1 MAVMTRR
8 ISGAENLE
16 NEGGDSALRIPHS
29 AIEIGGRTMQKIL
42 VTEPLH
48 ETGIK
53 ALEKEFSVE
62 VRMGLSQEALAGVI
76 GGYDAVIT
84 RSGTAVRA
92 DLLEAGVRDGGR
104 LRVVGRAGI
113 GVDNIDIKAATA
125 RGVAV
130 VNAPMGNVRAAAEHT
145 IALMFALSRNIPQA
159 HNLLHEGV
167 WGKNHF
173 MGCEVADKTLGII
186 GLGKV
191 GTQVAR
197 RGLALDMR
205 VMAYDPFI
213 QHEMEGVEM
222 AAFEDLLRQAD
233 YVTLHVPLTPLT
245 TNMIG
250 ERELRTMKESA
261 FLINCA
267 RGKAVDEVALYT
279 ACKMGDIKG
288 AALDVFAQE
297 PLKGSPLLE
306 LENVITTPHLGGT
319 TTEAMKASALEV
331 AGQVRAVLLG
341 EYPAHILNPEVLL
354 PPAPIMPSTLNVWDP
369 FRRVVLDCDS
379 TLTRIEGID
388 ELAAMNGVPHEIAE
402 MTRQAMDGEI
412 AFEDIFGRRL
422 DIIKPTRK
430 QLAGIGKFYVST
442 LVEDAAP
449 VLEALTMLGIEAHI
463 VSGGYRDALIP
474 VAEKL
479 GVPPDRVHANEI
491 FFNEKGEYTG
501 FDTENP
507 LSRSGG
513 KAAVINGLPREP
525 HTMLIGDGASDAE
538 VGAHVELFVGFGGV
552 ERRDAVRNVA
562 PVYLNGESLA
572 PLLVMAAG
580 MEGTIKLLAD
590 YHYRPLVVKGLSIL
604 MREGETDY
612 RPEYRPFFDKIR
624 KFCLE

>member
-1 MAVMTRR
+1 MVATRGR
-8 ISGAENLE
+8 EDVAGMGEIQAMVSDVLE
-16 NEGGDSALRIPHS
+16 KN
-29 AIEIGGRTMQKIL
+29 MQKIL
-42 VTEPLH
+42 ITEPLH
-48 ETGIK
+48 EAGIK
-53 ALEKEFSVE
+53 ALEREFAVE
-62 VRMGLSQEALAGVI
+62 VRMGLSAEALMGIV
-76 GGYDAVIT
+76 GGYDAIIT

-92 DLLEAGVRDGGR
+92 DMVEAGVRDGGR
-104 LRVVGRAGI
+104 LRAVGRAGI

-130 VNAPMGNVRAAAEHT
+130 VNAPIGNVRAAAEHS
-145 IALMFALSRNIPQA
+145 IALMFALSRNVPQA

-173 MGCEVADKTLGII
+173 MGVEIADKTLGII

-197 RGLALDMR
+197 RALALDMR
-205 VMAYDPFI
+205 VLAYDPFI
-213 QHEMEGVEM
+213 SQHLDGVEM
-222 AAFEDLLRQAD
+222 AAFDDLLRQAD
-233 YVTLHVPLTPLT
+233 YVTLHVPMTPLT
-245 TNMIG
+245 INMIG

-261 FLINCA
+261 FLINVA
-267 RGKAVDEVALYT
+267 RGKVVDEEALYR

-319 TTEAMKASALEV
+319 THEAMKASALEV

-354 PPAPIMPSTLNVWDP
+354 PTAPIMPSTLNVWDG
-369 FRRVVLDCDS
+369 FKRVVFDCDS

-388 ELAAMNGVPHEIAE
+388 ELAAMNGVPHEIAQ

-412 AFEDIFGRRL
+412 AFEEIFGRRL
-422 DIIKPTRK
+422 DIIKPTKK

-442 LVEDAAP
+442 LVADAGP
-449 VLEALTMLGIEAHI
+449 VAEALQGLGIEVHI
-463 VSGGYRDALIP
+463 VSGGYRDAVLP

-479 GVPPDRVHANEI
+479 DVPQERVHANDLY
-491 FFNEKGEYTG
+491 FDEKGEYIG
-501 FDTENP
+501 FDRENP
-507 LSRSGG
+507 LSRSAG
-513 KAAVINGLPREP
+513 KAEVIKTLPREP
-525 HTMLIGDGASDAE
+525 KTMLIGDGASDAE
-538 VGAHVELFVGFGGV
+538 VGEQVELFVGFGGV

-562 PVYLNGESLA
+562 PVYLNGESMA

-580 MEGTIKLLAD
+580 MEGTCALLAD
-590 YHYRPLVVKGLSIL
+590 RHYRPLAVKGLSIL

-612 RPEYRPFFDKIR
+612 RPEYRPFFDRIR
-624 KFCLE
+624 KFCLEGV

>member
-1 MAVMTRR
+1 M
-8 ISGAENLE
+8 
-16 NEGGDSALRIPHS
+16 H
-29 AIEIGGRTMQKIL
+29 KIL
-42 VTEPLH
+42 ITEPLH
-48 ETGIK
+48 EAGVK
-53 ALEKEFSVE
+53 ALEREFAVE
-62 VRMGLSQEALAGVI
+62 IKMGLSQDALAQII
-76 GGYDAVIT
+76 GGYDGVIT

-113 GVDNIDIKAATA
+113 GVDNIEIQAATA
-125 RGVAV
+125 RSVAV

-173 MGCEVADKTLGII
+173 MGTEVADKTLGIF

-205 VMAYDPFI
+205 VLAYDPFVT
-213 QHEMEGVEM
+213 QGMEGVELV
-222 AAFEDLLRQAD
+222 AFDDLLRQAD

-250 ERELRTMKESA
+250 ERELGLMKRTA

-267 RGKAVDEVALYT
+267 RGKAVDEKAVYE
-279 ACKMGDIKG
+279 ACKSGDIKG
-288 AALDVFAQE
+288 AALDVFASE
-297 PLKGSPLLE
+297 PLKASPLLE

-319 TTEAMKASALEV
+319 TQEAMRASALEV

-354 PPAPIMPSTLNVWDP
+354 PVAPIMPSTLNVWES
-369 FRRVVLDCDS
+369 FRRVVFDCNS

-388 ELAAMNGVPHEIAE
+388 ELAAMNDVPHEIAE
-402 MTRQAMDGEI
+402 MTRRAMDGEI
-412 AFEDIFGRRL
+412 AFEEIFARRL
-422 DIIKPTRK
+422 DIIKPTRR
-430 QLAGIGKFYVST
+430 QLSGIGKFYVST
-442 LVEDAAP
+442 LVADAGA
-449 VLEALTMLGIEAHI
+449 VTEALEALGIEVHI
-463 VSGGYRDALIP
+463 VSGGYRDALLP

-479 GVPPDRVHANEI
+479 KVPQERVHANDLY
-491 FFNEKGEYTG
+491 FNERGEYTG
-501 FDTENP
+501 FDQENP
-507 LSRSGG
+507 LCKSGG
-513 KAAVINGLPREP
+513 KAEIIKRLPREP
-525 HTMLIGDGASDAE
+525 RTMLIGDGASDAE

-552 ERRDAVRNVA
+552 EKRDAVRNVA

-580 MEGTIKLLAD
+580 MEGTCTLLSD
-590 YHYRPLVVKGLSIL
+590 HHYRPLAVKGLSIL

-612 RPEYRPFFDKIR
+612 RPEYRPFFDRIR
-624 KFCLE
+624 KFCLEGV

>member
-1 MAVMTRR
+1 
-8 ISGAENLE
+8 
-16 NEGGDSALRIPHS
+16 
-29 AIEIGGRTMQKIL
+29 MQKIL
-42 VTEPLH
+42 ITEPLH
-48 ETGIK
+48 EAGTK
-53 ALEKEFSVE
+53 ALEREFDVE
-62 VRMGLSQEALAGVI
+62 VRMGLPAEALAGII

-84 RSGTAVRA
+84 RSGTAMRA
-92 DLLEAGVRDGGR
+92 DMLEAGVRDAGR

-130 VNAPMGNVRAAAEHT
+130 VNAPIGNVRAAAEHT
-145 IALMFALSRNIPQA
+145 IALIFALSRNVPQA

-197 RGLALDMR
+197 RGLALDMK
-205 VMAYDPFI
+205 VMAYDPFASQPLEGI
-213 QHEMEGVEM
+213 EMV
-222 AAFEDLLRQAD
+222 AFDDLLRQAD

-245 TNMIG
+245 ANMIG
-250 ERELRTMKESA
+250 ERELRMMKESA
-261 FLINCA
+261 FLVNCA
-267 RGKAVDEVALYT
+267 RGKVVDEGALYT
-279 ACKMGDIKG
+279 ACKMGHIKG
-288 AALDVFAQE
+288 AALDVYASE

-306 LENVITTPHLGGT
+306 LENVIMTPHLGGT
-319 TTEAMKASALEV
+319 THEAMRASALEV

-354 PPAPIMPSTLNVWDP
+354 PVAPIMPSTLNVWDG
-369 FRRVVLDCDS
+369 FRRVIFDCDS

-388 ELAAMNGVPHEIAE
+388 ELAAMNGVPHEIAH
-402 MTRQAMDGEI
+402 MTRQAMDGQI
-412 AFEDIFGRRL
+412 PFEEIFGKRL
-422 DIIKPTRK
+422 EIIKPTRK

-442 LVEDAAP
+442 LMPDAAP
-449 VLEALTMLGIEAHI
+449 VAEALQGLGVEVHI
-463 VSGGYRDALIP
+463 VSGGYREALLP

-479 GVPPDRVHANEI
+479 DVPPERVHANDLY
-491 FFNEKGEYTG
+491 FDDKGDYTG
-501 FDTENP
+501 FDMQNP

-513 KAAVINGLPREP
+513 KADVIKHLPREP
-525 HTMLIGDGASDAE
+525 RTMLVGDGASDAE
-538 VGAHVELFVGFGGV
+538 VGAKVELFVGFGGV

-580 MEGTIKLLAD
+580 LEGTCTLLND
-590 YHYRPLVVKGLSIL
+590 HHYRPLVVKGLSIL

-612 RPEYRPFFDKIR
+612 RPEYRPFFDRIR
-624 KFCLE
+624 KFCLEGV

>member
-1 MAVMTRR
+1 
-8 ISGAENLE
+8 
-16 NEGGDSALRIPHS
+16 
-29 AIEIGGRTMQKIL
+29 MQKIL
-42 VTEPLH
+42 ITEPLH
-48 ETGIK
+48 EAGIK
-53 ALEKEFSVE
+53 ALEREFDVE
-62 VRMGLSQEALAGVI
+62 VRMGLPAEALAGII

-84 RSGTAVRA
+84 RSGTAVCA
-92 DLLEAGVRDGGR
+92 EMLEAGVRDAGR

-130 VNAPMGNVRAAAEHT
+130 VNAPIGNVRAAAEHT
-145 IALMFALSRNIPQA
+145 IALIFALSRNVPQA

-197 RGLALDMR
+197 RGLALDMK
-205 VMAYDPFI
+205 VMAYDPFAS
-213 QHEMEGVEM
+213 QPLEGVEM
-222 AAFEDLLRQAD
+222 AAFDDLLRQAD

-245 TNMIG
+245 ANMIG
-250 ERELRTMKESA
+250 ERELRMMKESA
-261 FLINCA
+261 FLVNCA
-267 RGKAVDEVALYT
+267 RGKVVDEGALYT

-288 AALDVFAQE
+288 AALDVYASE

-306 LENVITTPHLGGT
+306 LENVIMTPHLGGT
-319 TTEAMKASALEV
+319 THEAMRASALEV
-331 AGQVRAVLLG
+331 ASQVRAVLLG

-354 PPAPIMPSTLNVWDP
+354 PVAPIMPSTLNVWDG
-369 FRRVVLDCDS
+369 FRRVIFDCDS

-388 ELAAMNGVPHEIAE
+388 ELAAMNGVPHEIAN
-402 MTRQAMDGEI
+402 MTRQAMDGQI
-412 AFEDIFGRRL
+412 PFEEVFGRRL
-422 DIIKPTRK
+422 EIIKPARK

-442 LVEDAAP
+442 LMPDAAP
-449 VLEALTMLGIEAHI
+449 VAEALQGLGIEVHI
-463 VSGGYRDALIP
+463 VSGGYRDALLP

-479 GVPPDRVHANEI
+479 DVPPERVHANDLY
-491 FFNEKGEYTG
+491 FDDKGEYTG
-501 FDTENP
+501 FDMENP

-513 KAAVINGLPREP
+513 KTDVIKGLPREP
-525 HTMLIGDGASDAE
+525 RTMLVGDGASDAE
-538 VGAHVELFVGFGGV
+538 VGAQVELFVGFGGV

-580 MEGTIKLLAD
+580 LEGTCTLLND
-590 YHYRPLVVKGLSIL
+590 RHYRPLVVKGLSIL

-612 RPEYRPFFDKIR
+612 RPEYRPFFDRIR
-624 KFCLE
+624 KFCLEGV